1 MTEII
6 LPLEDMMAIGLIL
19 ATSAFATLLTKAKL
33 QPGIEA
39 AAKLAEKT
47 AEGLALKH

>member
-6 LPLEDMMAIGLIL
+6 LPLENMVTIGLIL
-19 ATSAFATLLTKAKL
+19 AASAFATLLTKAKL

-39 AAKLAEKT
+39 AAKPAEKT
-47 AEGLALKH
+47 PEGLALKH